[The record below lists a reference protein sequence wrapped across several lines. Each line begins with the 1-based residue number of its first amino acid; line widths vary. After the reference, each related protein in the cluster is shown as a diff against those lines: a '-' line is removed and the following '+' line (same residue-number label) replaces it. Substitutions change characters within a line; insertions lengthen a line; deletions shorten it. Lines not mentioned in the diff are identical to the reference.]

1 MAYWHQGDE
10 AQAHLWCARADEW
23 MEKNRPGH
31 ADLLRFRAEA
41 TSLLAGHA
49 PHG

>member
-1 MAYWHQGDE
+1 
-10 AQAHLWCARADEW
+10 

-49 PHG
+49 PRGYS